1 MRNSWSAKED
11 LIVCKFYLSH
21 IDTWRSY
28 IDNLMVE
35 LTDAGFGTR
44 DKGAVIMRIQ
54 NYAYLHTGCG
64 LSNASNQSC
73 TIYKAVN
80 DGKL

>member
-1 MRNSWSAKED
+1 MRNSWSPKED

-21 IDTWRSY
+21 INTWRSY

-35 LTDAGFGTR
+35 LTDAGFGAR

-64 LSNASNQSC
+64 LSNASNQSQ
-73 TIYKAVN
+73 TIYKMVV
-80 DGKL
+80 DEKV